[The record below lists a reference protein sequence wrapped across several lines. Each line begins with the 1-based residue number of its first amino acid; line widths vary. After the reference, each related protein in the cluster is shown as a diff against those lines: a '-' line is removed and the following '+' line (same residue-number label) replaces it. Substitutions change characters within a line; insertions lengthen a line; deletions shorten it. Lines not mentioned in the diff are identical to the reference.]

1 MPIYLEN
8 LGNGTLGARAR
19 RNMSWPKVAIFPDG
33 GKMDVADLSEA
44 REAMGAGARVV
55 EKAAARGRGAS
66 TERARVSTSTPARG
80 SGTKEK
86 KAAKK
91 EYAFVPREPG
101 SPVSYMQG
109 KTIGCSIGGMSAY
122 CTPLEGESHAAA
134 LTRMGLDFNKAN
146 AVIDELIRLD
156 IARVYP
162 GRKPNEPEALQSQ
175 AILTQLGGVAC
186 GVRKN
191 PRHRF

>member
-19 RNMSWPKVAIFPDG
+19 RNMSFRYGPYEVDTLAELKALQAEFPEYSRAA
-33 GKMDVADLSEA
+33 GKS
-44 REAMGAGARVV
+44 
-55 EKAAARGRGAS
+55 AAARGRGAS